1 MERIF
6 IDSEW
11 CVAYVLLAFD
21 SIQNSANKERTI
33 DDFIN
38 EIEVMFNFYTDDI
51 QIKKIKKKLMK
62 KFSKRKIAI
71 I

>member
-21 SIQNSANKERTI
+21 SIQNSANKEITI
-33 DDFIN
+33 EDFIK
-38 EIEVMFNFYTDDI
+38 EIEVMMDIYIDDV
-51 QIKKIKKKLMK
+51 QNKNIKKKLMK